1 MKWIKKEPVAFW
13 GMLTVLIN
21 ACIAAGITF
30 GYIDWTAGEIAAA
43 LGIVAAL
50 GAIFIAVA
58 RSQTTALAA
67 PKGRMLY
74 PLVPDPR
81 EFLLDE
87 LEPHDET

>member
-1 MKWIKKEPVAFW
+1 MNWIKKEPVAFW

-43 LGIVAAL
+43 LSIVAAL

-87 LEPHDET
+87 LEPHDEA